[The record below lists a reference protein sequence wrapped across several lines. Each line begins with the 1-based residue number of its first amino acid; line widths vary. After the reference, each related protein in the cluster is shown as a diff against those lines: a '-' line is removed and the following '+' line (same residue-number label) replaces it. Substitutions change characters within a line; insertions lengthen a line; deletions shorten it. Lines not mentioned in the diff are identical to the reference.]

1 MSGRK
6 FFERA
11 CARAIRIWPVD
22 TKRARD
28 SRRRLVNR
36 ARSLEVEVFR
46 EEQVAQFAPQGAGER
61 LVAAQR
67 VERLRKQLDRRMRII
82 EQRAFNQA
90 LEYSRLDVTL
100 DSVLRLGLL
109 VAIGVAISAI
119 GVLVVAIEMGLPPFP
134 LLLLAVVTMVAPIA
148 GYGLIASY
156 PEAHA
161 RRLRVAS
168 LGAAP
173 EAVNYMAMSMRVVP
187 ALDRA
192 VEFASQHTEEPLA
205 SRLGHLLWNVYL
217 RSPPGIEAAFLRFAN
232 EWGEW
237 QEDVKRAFFAI
248 GSASLEQTEAGL
260 DRTLEKARQIAFGG
274 TKARIMEYAAGL
286 RGPTTVLFALGVLL
300 PVIIG
305 AMLPL
310 ISLGGV
316 APSLSEV
323 NRGSQGRDLTVAIVL
338 VMDVLFPAGAVAYAY
353 RILGNRPGTGA
364 APDSGGVPD
373 RRYGIAAIPLIGV
386 ATATL
391 VQAPNSVGVFVSLW
405 LTVAAGVL
413 YLLPGLRDL
422 EKKKRELAQVEMEFP
437 DALFV
442 LGSRIAEGAP
452 VERALAMTAEATQGT
467 AVAALLQRIVRALQ
481 TCRGDLQE
489 ILFSRDGI
497 LREVPS
503 RTIRAAF
510 RMVIEVSRKDP
521 AAAGKTITETS
532 TYLRDLRDLDRDIR
546 RDLSSVVDAMQTTA
560 AFFAPI
566 VLGVTCSL
574 YGLLT
579 RAFSRLVVLGLSPAS
594 FVAVVGIY
602 LILAVAV
609 ITYFRVG
616 IAHGRD
622 LVDLRTHLVRAWPIS
637 MAVFT
642 GAFLVSELGLVA

>member
-1 MSGRK
+1 MSGRG

-11 CARAIRIWPVD
+11 CAAAIQIWPVD
-22 TKRARD
+22 AKRARH
-28 SRRRLVNR
+28 SRRRMLDR
-36 ARSLEVEVFR
+36 ARSLEADIFR
-46 EEQVAQFAPQGAGER
+46 DEQAEQFAPQGARER
-61 LVAAQR
+61 LLAARR
-67 VERLRKQLDRRMRII
+67 VQRLRRRLDRAKRIA
-82 EQRAFNQA
+82 EQRAFHQA
-90 LEYSRLDVTL
+90 VEYARLDVTL
-100 DSVLRLGLL
+100 DGVLRLSLL
-109 VAIGVAISAI
+109 VAIGIAFSAI
-119 GVLVVAIEMGLPPFP
+119 GVLAVTIGTGLPLGS
-134 LLLLAVVTMVAPIA
+134 LLLFSFIAMVAPIA
-148 GYGLIASY
+148 GYGLVASY
-156 PEAHA
+156 PEVHA

-192 VEFASQHTEEPLA
+192 VEFASQHAEEPLA
-205 SRLGHLLWNVYL
+205 SRLRQLLWNVYL
-217 RSPPGIEAAFLRFAN
+217 RSPPGIEAAFLQFAN

-237 QEDVKRAFFAI
+237 QEDLKRAFFAI
-248 GSASLEQTEAGL
+248 GSASFEKTEAGL

-316 APSLSEV
+316 VPSLPEV
-323 NRGSQGRDLTVAIVL
+323 NLSSQRRDLTVVIVL
-338 VMDVLFPAGAVAYAY
+338 VMDVLFPAGAVVYAY
-353 RILGNRPGTGA
+353 RILGNRPGTSA
-364 APDSGGVPD
+364 TPDLGGVPD
-373 RRYGIAAIPLIGV
+373 RRYGIAAIPLIGI
-386 ATATL
+386 AIATL
-391 VQAPNSVGVFVSLW
+391 VQAPNSVGVFVFLW
-405 LTVAAGVL
+405 LTVAAGAL
-413 YLLPGLRDL
+413 YLLPGLRGL
-422 EKKKRELAQVEMEFP
+422 EKKKRELAQVETEFP
-437 DALFV
+437 DALFI

-452 VERALAMTAEATQGT
+452 LERALAMTAEATEGT
-467 AVAALLQRIVRALQ
+467 TVSALLERIVRALQ
-481 TCRGDLQE
+481 TSRGDLQE

-521 AAAGKTITETS
+521 ATAGKTITETS
-532 TYLRDLRDLDRDIR
+532 TYLRDLRDLDRDIH
-546 RDLSSVVDAMQTTA
+546 RDLSSVVEAMQTTA

-579 RAFSRLVVLGLSPAS
+579 RAFSRLVVLGLSPAA
-594 FVAVVGIY
+594 FVAVVGVY

-622 LVDLRTHLVRAWPIS
+622 LVGLRTHLVRAWPVS

-642 GAFLVSELGLVA
+642 GTFLISEFGLVA

>member
-1 MSGRK
+1 MSRRN

-11 CARAIRIWPVD
+11 CAWATRTWPVD
-22 TKRARD
+22 AKRTRD
-28 SRRRLVNR
+28 SRRRMVDR
-36 ARSLEVEVFR
+36 TRSLEADILR
-46 EEQVAQFAPQGAGER
+46 EEQAAQFVPQGVSER
-61 LVAAQR
+61 LVAAKHVQ
-67 VERLRKQLDRRMRII
+67 RLRRRLDRAKGIL
-82 EQRAFNQA
+82 EQRTFHQA
-90 LEYSRLDVTL
+90 LDTSMLDVTL
-100 DSVLRLGLL
+100 DGVLRLSLL
-109 VAIGVAISAI
+109 VAIGIAVSAI
-119 GVLVVAIEMGLPPFP
+119 GVLVVAVETGLPPVA
-134 LLLLAVVTMVAPIA
+134 LLFAAVVTIVAPVG
-148 GYGLIASY
+148 GYALIAAY

-173 EAVNYMAMSMRVVP
+173 EAVNYMAMSMRVIP

-205 SRLGHLLWNVYL
+205 SRLRQLLWNVYL

-237 QEDVKRAFFAI
+237 QEDLRRAFFAI
-248 GSASLEQTEAGL
+248 GSASLERTEAGL

-274 TKARIMEYAAGL
+274 TKSRIMEYAAGL

-316 APSLSEV
+316 APSLPEV
-323 NRGSQGRDLTVAIVL
+323 NRTTQGRDLTVVIVL
-338 VMDVLFPAGAVAYAY
+338 VMDVLFPACAVAYAH

-364 APDSGGVPD
+364 TPDSGGTPD
-373 RRYGIAAIPLIGV
+373 RRYGLAAIPLIAV
-386 ATATL
+386 AITTL
-391 VQAPNSVGVFVSLW
+391 VQAPNSLGVFVSLW

-413 YLLPGLRDL
+413 YLLPGLQGL
-422 EKKKRELAQVEMEFP
+422 EKRRRELTQVETELP
-437 DALFV
+437 DALFI

-452 VERALAMTAEATQGT
+452 VERALAMTAEATHGT
-467 AVAALLQRIVRALQ
+467 AVAGLLGRIVRALQ
-481 TCRGDLQE
+481 MSRGDLQE

-497 LREVPS
+497 LRDVPS

-510 RMVIEVSRKDP
+510 RMVIEVSRRDS
-521 AAAGKTITETS
+521 ATAGKTITETS
-532 TYLRDLRDLDRDIR
+532 MHLRDLRDLDRDIR

-579 RAFSRLVVLGLSPAS
+579 RAFSRLVVLGLSPAG

-602 LILAVAV
+602 LITAVAV

-622 LVDLRTHLVRAWPIS
+622 LVALRTHLVRAWPVS

-642 GAFLVSELGLVA
+642 GAFLVSEIGLVA